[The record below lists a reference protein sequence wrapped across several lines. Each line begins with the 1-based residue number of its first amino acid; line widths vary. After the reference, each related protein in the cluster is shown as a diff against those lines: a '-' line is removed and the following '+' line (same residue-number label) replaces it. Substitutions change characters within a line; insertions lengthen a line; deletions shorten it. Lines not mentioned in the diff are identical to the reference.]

1 MSDTNW
7 FNEARYGMFIHWG
20 VYSYAARGE
29 WFPNRE
35 LIPFEEYKTRY
46 AENFKAENYD
56 PKAWAKLA
64 VDAGMKYAVLTTRH
78 HDGFALWPTKTSDFH
93 AGNIGPKRDLVGP
106 YVEAFRE
113 AGLKVG
119 FYFSPASWFHPDY
132 PGPHF
137 RDWPNEGD
145 WKNSGQRDRFIEH
158 YKAQLIELMSNYGKI
173 DYLWYDGC
181 IPDDL
186 QCREV
191 NEAVLALQPDI
202 LINERN
208 GEPFHVEVCEQA
220 IKPPKHDIMWEAC
233 MTLNDNWGYHAGD
246 SNWKQSNDV
255 IQMLTD
261 TARNGGNLLLN
272 IGPMSD
278 GTVPQESVDILTAAG
293 DWLKRNGEAIYGA
306 EKCPFSWN
314 NWGKVTIKGNKAY
327 LNIFKSTGTELC
339 YAEIKNT
346 VLSAQF
352 LETGESI
359 DFEQKDGRLFLRG
372 LPVPLKDPI
381 ATTVVLELDG
391 KPEAI
396 REQTSFWIPG

>member
-1 MSDTNW
+1 
-7 FNEARYGMFIHWG
+7 MFIHWG
-20 VYSYAARGE
+20 IYSYAARGE

-35 LIPFEEYKTRY
+35 LVPFEEYKECY
-46 AENFKAENYD
+46 AENFKAEHYD
-56 PKAWAKLA
+56 PKVWAQLA
-64 VDAGMKYAVLTTRH
+64 KDAGMQYAVLTTRH

-113 AGLKVG
+113 AGIKVG
-119 FYFSPASWFHPDY
+119 LYFSPASWYHPDY

-137 RDWPNEGD
+137 RDWPDVSD
-145 WKNSGQRDRFIEH
+145 WESSEARNRFIEH
-158 YKAQLIELMSNYGKI
+158 YKAQLIELMSDYGKI

-191 NEAVLALQPDI
+191 NEAVLELQPHI

-220 IKPPKHDIMWEAC
+220 ITPPEHDIMWEAC
-233 MTLNDNWGYHAGD
+233 MTLNDNWGFHAGD
-246 SNWKQSNDV
+246 SNWKQPNDV

-272 IGPMSD
+272 VGPRSD
-278 GTVPQESVDILTAAG
+278 GTVPEESVAILKAAG
-293 DWLKRNGEAIYGA
+293 DWLKRNGDAIYGS

-314 NWGKVTIKGNKAY
+314 NWGKVTQKGNKAY
-327 LNIFKSTGTELC
+327 LIIFNSTGSELC
-339 YAEIKNT
+339 YGEIKNK
-346 VLSAQF
+346 VLSAAF
-352 LETGESI
+352 LESGEAI
-359 DFEQKDGRLFLRG
+359 DFEQTTEGRLFLRG
-372 LPVPLKDPI
+372 LPVPLKDSI
-381 ATTVVLELDG
+381 AKTIVLELDG
-391 KPEAI
+391 QPEAL
-396 REQTSFWIPG
+396 RAQTSFWIPG